1 MKVKELMTKK
11 VLVLKPNNTFEE
23 AAKLFIENGI
33 DGAPVVDKDGKLI
46 SIITKTDLMKAILN
60 KWEMN
65 ERIETLGPKKV
76 TTINGEMNL
85 EDVLKYKVSRLPI
98 IDKNDKIIGI
108 ITQTDLI
115 NNLVEKITKKYRDLK
130 NTKLS
135 LMELDSI
142 IECSYDG
149 IYITDG
155 EANTIKV
162 NNAYER
168 ITGLKKADVL
178 GKNMKD
184 LENEGFISQSATL
197 LVLKNRETTTIQQE
211 FNTGVKVL
219 VSSNPIFDKSG
230 KIIMVVTNV
239 RDVTQLYELKEQL
252 QRNKEITRKYVSEIE
267 EMRTQ
272 LLNTSEIVAEDHRT
286 IEIIQLANRIAK
298 VDTTILM
305 LGETGAGKD
314 QIAKHIH
321 KVSKRSKKQ
330 FIKVNCG
337 AIPTSLIESEFF
349 GYEKGA
355 FTGANKEGKIGLFEL
370 ASGGTIF
377 LDEVGELPM
386 DMQVKLL
393 RVLQEMEVVRIG
405 GTKPIKIDVRVL
417 AATNRDLEE
426 MIKKK
431 QFRED
436 LYYRLNVV
444 PLYIPPLRER
454 KQDIFPLINFFLTQL
469 NKKYNFNKVFASD
482 ALNCLYEYN
491 WPGNVRELK
500 NIVERVVIMSEDD
513 KIKRLDL
520 PKNIIGS
527 NGMVVTLNTFE
538 EGINLKETLDSIE
551 GKLIKKAY
559 DKYGNVRA
567 AAKSLGID
575 PSTFVRKR
583 QKYINNID
591 AQYKS

>member
-1 MKVKELMTKK
+1 MTKK
-11 VLVLKPNNTFEE
+11 VFVLKPWDTFEE
-23 AAKLFIENGI
+23 AAKLFIENKI
-33 DGAPVVDKDGKLI
+33 DGAPVIDKDGNLI
-46 SIITKTDLMKAILN
+46 NIITKTDLMKVIL
-60 KWEMN
+60 KKLEMN
-65 ERIETLGPKKV
+65 EKIETLGTKKV
-76 TTINGEMNL
+76 ITINKEMNL
-85 EDVLKYKVSRLPI
+85 EDVLKYKVGRLPI
-98 IDKNDKIIGI
+98 IDNNKIVGI

-115 NNLVEKITKKYRDLK
+115 NNSIEKISKKYRDLK
-130 NTKLS
+130 NEKLT
-135 LMELDSI
+135 LDELESI

-155 EANTIKV
+155 QANTIKV

-168 ITGLKKADVL
+168 ITGLKKTNVL

-184 LENEGFISQSATL
+184 LVKDGYISQSATL
-197 LVLKNRETTTIQQE
+197 LVLKNKKTNTIEQE
-211 FNTGVKVL
+211 FSTGVKVL
-219 VSSNPIFDKSG
+219 VTSNPIFDENEN
-230 KIIMVVTNV
+230 IIMVVTNV
-239 RDVTQLYELKEQL
+239 RDVTQLYKLKEQL
-252 QRNKEITRKYVSEIE
+252 QKTKEITRKYVSEIE
-267 EMRTQ
+267 EMRSQ
-272 LLNTSEIVAEDHRT
+272 LLNTSEIVAEDHKT

-321 KVSKRSKKQ
+321 KVSNRSKKQ

-337 AIPTSLIESEFF
+337 AVPSSLIESEFF

-355 FTGANKEGKIGLFEL
+355 FTGASKEGKIGLFEL

-426 MIKKK
+426 MIKEK

-454 KQDIFPLINFFLTQL
+454 KQDILPLINYFLSKL
-469 NKKYNFNKVFASD
+469 NEKYNFNRVFSSD
-482 ALNCLYEYN
+482 ALNSLYEYN

-513 KIKRLDL
+513 KIKVSDL
-520 PKNIIGS
+520 PKNISGT

-538 EGINLKETLDSIE
+538 EGINLKETLDAIE
-551 GKLIKKAY
+551 EKLIKKAY

-583 QKYINNID
+583 QKYL
-591 AQYKS
+591 KE

>member
-1 MKVKELMTKK
+1 MKVKDLMTKK
-11 VLVLKPNNTFEE
+11 VLVLKPYDTFED
-23 AAKLFIENGI
+23 AARLFVKNKI

-60 KWEMN
+60 KSKMN
-65 ERIETLGPKKV
+65 TKIEALQLKKV
-76 TTINGEMNL
+76 ITINSETDI
-85 EDVLKYKVSRLPI
+85 EDALKYKIGRLPI
-98 IDKNDKIIGI
+98 IDKNNKVVGI
-108 ITQTDLI
+108 ITHTDLI
-115 NNLVEKITKKYRDLK
+115 NNLVERISKKCRDIK
-130 NTKLS
+130 NVKLG
-135 LMELDSI
+135 LTELDSI

-155 EANTIKV
+155 EANTIKI

-168 ITGLKKADVL
+168 ITGLKKAEVM
-178 GKNMKD
+178 GRNMKD
-184 LENEGFISQSATL
+184 LEKEGVISQSATL

-211 FNTGVKVL
+211 FKTGVKVL

-252 QRNKEITRKYVSEIE
+252 QKNKEITRKYVSEIE

-272 LLNTSEIVAEDHRT
+272 LLNTSEIVAEDHKT
-286 IEIIQLANRIAK
+286 IEIIQLASRVAK

-337 AIPTSLIESEFF
+337 AVPASLIESEFF

-355 FTGANKEGKIGLFEL
+355 FTGANKEGKIGLFEM

-417 AATNRDLEE
+417 AATNRDLED

-454 KQDIFPLINFFLTQL
+454 KQDIMPLINFFLTQL
-469 NKKYNFNKVFASD
+469 NKKYAFNKIFAPD
-482 ALNCLYEYN
+482 ALNCMYEYN

-500 NIVERVVIMSEDD
+500 NIVERAVIMSEDD
-513 KIKRLDL
+513 KIKRSDL
-520 PKNIIGS
+520 PKNIISS

-551 GKLIKKAY
+551 EKLIKKAY

-575 PSTFVRKR
+575 ASTFVRKR
-583 QKYINNID
+583 QKYI
-591 AQYKS
+591 KE

>member
-1 MKVKELMTKK
+1 MKVKDLMTKK
-11 VLVLKPNNTFEE
+11 VLVLKPYDTFED
-23 AAKLFIENGI
+23 AARLFVENKI
-33 DGAPVVDKDGKLI
+33 DGAPVVDKDEKLI
-46 SIITKTDLMKAILN
+46 SIITKTDLMKAIIN
-60 KWEMN
+60 KSKMN
-65 ERIETLGPKKV
+65 TKIEALELKKV
-76 TTINGEMNL
+76 ITINSEMDI
-85 EDVLKYKVSRLPI
+85 EDALKYKIGRLLVA
-98 IDKNDKIIGI
+98 DKNNKVVGI
-108 ITQTDLI
+108 ITHTDLI
-115 NNLVEKITKKYRDLK
+115 NNLVKRISKKCRDMK
-130 NTKLS
+130 NVKLG

-155 EANTIKV
+155 EANTIKI

-168 ITGLKKADVL
+168 ITGLKKAEVM
-178 GKNMKD
+178 GRNMKD
-184 LENEGFISQSATL
+184 LEKEGVISQSATL

-211 FNTGVKVL
+211 FKTGVKVL

-252 QRNKEITRKYVSEIE
+252 QKNKEITRKYVSEIE

-272 LLNTSEIVAEDHRT
+272 LLNTSEIVAEDHKT
-286 IEIIQLANRIAK
+286 IEIIQLASRVAK

-337 AIPTSLIESEFF
+337 AVPASLIESEFF

-355 FTGANKEGKIGLFEL
+355 FTGANKEGKIGLFEM

-417 AATNRDLEE
+417 AATNRDLED

-454 KQDIFPLINFFLTQL
+454 KQDIMPLINFFLTQL
-469 NKKYNFNKVFASD
+469 NKKYNFNKIFAPD
-482 ALNCLYEYN
+482 ALNCMYEYN

-500 NIVERVVIMSEDD
+500 NIVERAVIMSEDD
-513 KIKRLDL
+513 KIKRSDL
-520 PKNIIGS
+520 PKNIIS
-527 NGMVVTLNTFE
+527 SHGMVVTLNTFE

-551 GKLIKKAY
+551 EKLIKKAY

-575 PSTFVRKR
+575 ASTFVRKR
-583 QKYINNID
+583 QKYI
-591 AQYKS
+591 KK

>member
-1 MKVKELMTKK
+1 MKAKDLMTKK
-11 VLVLKPNNTFEE
+11 VFVLNHNDTFED
-23 AAKLFIENGI
+23 AARLFVKNKI
-33 DGAPVVDKDGKLI
+33 DGAPVVDEDGKII

-65 ERIETLGPKKV
+65 TKVDNLGLKKV
-76 TTINGEMNL
+76 ITINSEMDL
-85 EDVLKYKVSRLPI
+85 EEVLKYKVGRLPI
-98 IDKNDKIIGI
+98 VDRNDKLIGI
-108 ITQTDLI
+108 ITHTDLI
-115 NNLVEKITKKYRDLK
+115 NNLIEKISKKYKDLK
-130 NTKLS
+130 SAKLS
-135 LMELDSI
+135 LMELDAI

-168 ITGLKKADVL
+168 ITGLKKEDVL
-178 GKNMKD
+178 GKNMKE
-184 LENEGFISQSATL
+184 LEKEGFISKSATL
-197 LVLKNRETTTIQQE
+197 MVLQNRQTTTIQQE

-219 VSSNPIFDKSG
+219 VSSNPIFGEDG
-230 KIIMVVTNV
+230 KVIMVVTNV

-252 QRNKEITRKYVSEIE
+252 QKNKEITRKYVSEIE

-272 LLNTSEIVAEDHRT
+272 LLNASEIVAEDHKT

-314 QIAKHIH
+314 QIAKYIH
-321 KVSKRSKKQ
+321 KASNRSKNQ

-337 AIPTSLIESEFF
+337 AVPASLIESEFF

-355 FTGANKEGKIGLFEL
+355 FTGANKEGKLGLFEL

-405 GTKPIKIDVRVL
+405 GTKSIKIDVRVL

-454 KQDIFPLINFFLTQL
+454 KQDILPLINFFLNQL
-469 NKKYNFNKVFASD
+469 NKKYNFNKVFAQD
-482 ALNCLYEYN
+482 ALKTLYEYN

-500 NIVERVVIMSEDD
+500 NIVERVVIMSEAD
-513 KIKRLDL
+513 KIERLDL

-551 GKLIKKAY
+551 EKLIKKAY
-559 DKYGNVRA
+559 DRYGNVRA

-575 PSTFVRKR
+575 ASTFVRKR
-583 QKYINNID
+583 QKYM
-591 AQYKS
+591 K

>member
-33 DGAPVVDKDGKLI
+33 DGAPVVDRDGKLI
-46 SIITKTDLMKAILN
+46 SIVTKTDLMKAILN
-60 KWEMN
+60 KLEMN
-65 ERIETLGPKKV
+65 TRLETLDLKKV
-76 TTINGEMNL
+76 ITINSEMNI
-85 EDVLKYKVSRLPI
+85 EDVLKYNVGRLPV
-98 IDKNDKIIGI
+98 IDKNNKIIGI
-108 ITQTDLI
+108 ITHTDFI
-115 NNLVEKITKKYRDLK
+115 NDLVEKISKKCRDIK
-130 NTKLS
+130 NTKLG
-135 LMELDSI
+135 LTELDSI

-155 EANTIKV
+155 EANTIKI
-162 NNAYER
+162 NNAYES
-168 ITGLKKADVL
+168 ITGLKRAEVL
-178 GKNMKD
+178 GRNMKD
-184 LENEGFISQSATL
+184 LEKEGVISQSATL
-197 LVLKNRETTTIQQE
+197 LVLKNRKTTTIQQE
-211 FNTGVKVL
+211 FKTGVKVL
-219 VSSNPIFDKSG
+219 VSSNPIFDKNG

-252 QRNKEITRKYVSEIE
+252 QKNKEITLKYVSEIE

-272 LLNTSEIVAEDHRT
+272 LLNTSEIVAEDHKT

-337 AIPTSLIESEFF
+337 AVPASLIESEFF

-355 FTGANKEGKIGLFEL
+355 FTGANKEGKIGLFEM

-417 AATNRDLEE
+417 AATNRDLED

-436 LYYRLNVV
+436 LYYRLNVI

-454 KQDIFPLINFFLTQL
+454 KHDILPLIKFFLTQL

-482 ALNCLYEYN
+482 ALNCMYEYN

-500 NIVERVVIMSEDD
+500 NIVERAVIMSEDD
-513 KIKRLDL
+513 KIKKSDL

-527 NGMVVTLNTFE
+527 NGMIVTLNTFE
-538 EGINLKETLDSIE
+538 EGINLKETLDAIE
-551 GKLIKKAY
+551 KKLIKKAY

-575 PSTFVRKR
+575 ASTFVRKR
-583 QKYINNID
+583 QKYI
-591 AQYKS
+591 KEET

>member
-1 MKVKELMTKK
+1 MKVKDLMTKK
-11 VLVLKPNNTFEE
+11 VFVLNPDDTFED
-23 AAKLFIENGI
+23 AAKLFVKNKI
-33 DGAPVVDKDGKLI
+33 DGAPVVDKDGKI
-46 SIITKTDLMKAILN
+46 TNIITKTDLMKAILN
-60 KWEMN
+60 KCGMN
-65 ERIETLGPKKV
+65 TKIEILGPKKV
-76 TTINGEMNL
+76 ITINSELKL
-85 EDVLKYKVSRLPI
+85 EDVLKYKVGRIPI
-98 IDKNDKIIGI
+98 VDDNDKLIGI
-108 ITQTDLI
+108 ITHTDLI
-115 NNLVEKITKKYRDLK
+115 NNLIEKVSKKYKDLK

-135 LMELDSI
+135 LSELDSI

-178 GKNMKD
+178 GKNMKE
-184 LENEGFISQSATL
+184 LEKEGFISQSATL
-197 LVLKNRETTTIQQE
+197 MVLKNGQTTTIQQE

-219 VSSNPIFDKSG
+219 VSSNPIFDKNG

-252 QRNKEITRKYVSEIE
+252 QKNKEITRKYVSEIE

-272 LLNTSEIVAEDHRT
+272 LLNTSEIVAEDHKT
-286 IEIIQLANRIAK
+286 IEIIQIANRIAK

-314 QIAKHIH
+314 QIAKYIH
-321 KVSKRSKKQ
+321 KVSNRNKKQ

-337 AIPTSLIESEFF
+337 AVPASLIESEFF

-355 FTGANKEGKIGLFEL
+355 FTGANKEGKLGLFEL

-386 DMQVKLL
+386 EMQVKLL

-405 GTKPIKIDVRVL
+405 GTKSIKIDVRVL

-454 KQDIFPLINFFLTQL
+454 KEDILPLINFFLNQL

-482 ALNCLYEYN
+482 ALKTLYEYN

-500 NIVERVVIMSEDD
+500 NIVERVVIMSESD
-513 KIKRLDL
+513 KIERLDL

-551 GKLIKKAY
+551 EKLIKKAY

-567 AAKSLGID
+567 AAKSLGINA
-575 PSTFVRKR
+575 STFVRKR
-583 QKYINNID
+583 QKYIKCGN
-591 AQYKS
+591 

>member
-33 DGAPVVDKDGKLI
+33 DGAPVVDRDGKLI
-46 SIITKTDLMKAILN
+46 SIVTKTDLMKAILN
-60 KWEMN
+60 KLEMN
-65 ERIETLGPKKV
+65 TRLETLDLKKV
-76 TTINGEMNL
+76 ITINSEMNI
-85 EDVLKYKVSRLPI
+85 EDVLKYNVGRLPV
-98 IDKNDKIIGI
+98 IDKNNKIIGI
-108 ITQTDLI
+108 ITHTDFI
-115 NNLVEKITKKYRDLK
+115 NDLVEKISKKCRDIK
-130 NTKLS
+130 NTKLG
-135 LMELDSI
+135 LTELDSI

-155 EANTIKV
+155 EANTIKI
-162 NNAYER
+162 NNAYES
-168 ITGLKKADVL
+168 ITGLKRAEVL
-178 GKNMKD
+178 GRNMKD
-184 LENEGFISQSATL
+184 LEKEGVISQSATL
-197 LVLKNRETTTIQQE
+197 LVLKNRKTTTIQQE
-211 FNTGVKVL
+211 FKTGVKVL
-219 VSSNPIFDKSG
+219 VSSNPIFDKNG

-252 QRNKEITRKYVSEIE
+252 QKNKEITLKYVSEIE

-272 LLNTSEIVAEDHRT
+272 LLNTSEIVAEDHKT

-337 AIPTSLIESEFF
+337 AVPASLIESEFF

-355 FTGANKEGKIGLFEL
+355 FTGANKEGKIGLFEM

-417 AATNRDLEE
+417 AATNRDLED

-436 LYYRLNVV
+436 LYYRLNVI

-454 KQDIFPLINFFLTQL
+454 KHDILPLIKFFLTQL

-482 ALNCLYEYN
+482 ALNCMYEYN

-500 NIVERVVIMSEDD
+500 NIVERAVIMSEDD
-513 KIKRLDL
+513 KIKKSDL

-527 NGMVVTLNTFE
+527 NGMIVTLNTFE
-538 EGINLKETLDSIE
+538 EGINLKETLDAIE
-551 GKLIKKAY
+551 KKLIKKAY

-575 PSTFVRKR
+575 ASTFVRKR
-583 QKYINNID
+583 QKYIKEEI
-591 AQYKS
+591 

>member
-11 VLVLKPNNTFEE
+11 VFVLKPNNTFEE
-23 AAKLFIENGI
+23 AAKLFIENSI
-33 DGAPVVDKDGKLI
+33 DGAPVVDRDGKLI
-46 SIITKTDLMKAILN
+46 SIVTKTDLMKAILN
-60 KWEMN
+60 KLEMN
-65 ERIETLGPKKV
+65 TKLETLNLKKV
-76 TTINGEMNL
+76 ITINGEMNI
-85 EDVLKYKVSRLPI
+85 EDVLKYNVGRLPV
-98 IDKNDKIIGI
+98 IDKNNKIIGI
-108 ITQTDLI
+108 ITHTDFI
-115 NNLVEKITKKYRDLK
+115 NDLVEKISKKCRDMK
-130 NTKLS
+130 NTKLG
-135 LMELDSI
+135 LTELDSI

-155 EANTIKV
+155 EANTIKI
-162 NNAYER
+162 NNAYES
-168 ITGLKKADVL
+168 ITGLKRAEVL
-178 GKNMKD
+178 GRNMKD
-184 LENEGFISQSATL
+184 LEKEGVISQSATL
-197 LVLKNRETTTIQQE
+197 LVLKNRKTTTIQQE
-211 FNTGVKVL
+211 FKTGVKVL
-219 VSSNPIFDKSG
+219 VSSNPIFDKNG

-252 QRNKEITRKYVSEIE
+252 QKNKEITLKYVSEIE

-272 LLNTSEIVAEDHRT
+272 LLNTSEIVAEDHKT

-337 AIPTSLIESEFF
+337 AVPASLIESEFF

-355 FTGANKEGKIGLFEL
+355 FTGANKEGKIGLFEM

-417 AATNRDLEE
+417 AATNRDLED

-436 LYYRLNVV
+436 LYYRLNVI

-454 KQDIFPLINFFLTQL
+454 KHDILPLINFFLTQL

-482 ALNCLYEYN
+482 ALNCMYEYN

-500 NIVERVVIMSEDD
+500 NIVERAVIMSEDD
-513 KIKRLDL
+513 KIKRSDL

-527 NGMVVTLNTFE
+527 NGMIVTLNTFE
-538 EGINLKETLDSIE
+538 EGINLKETLDAIE
-551 GKLIKKAY
+551 KKLIKKAY

-575 PSTFVRKR
+575 ASTFVRKR
-583 QKYINNID
+583 QKYIKEEI
-591 AQYKS
+591 

>member
-1 MKVKELMTKK
+1 MKVKDLMTKK
-11 VLVLKPNNTFEE
+11 VLVLKPYDTFED
-23 AAKLFIENGI
+23 AARLFVKNKI

-60 KWEMN
+60 KSKMN
-65 ERIETLGPKKV
+65 TKIEALELKKV
-76 TTINGEMNL
+76 ITINSETDI
-85 EDVLKYKVSRLPI
+85 EDALKYKIGRLLVA
-98 IDKNDKIIGI
+98 DKNNKVVGI
-108 ITQTDLI
+108 ITHTDLI
-115 NNLVEKITKKYRDLK
+115 NNLVERISKKCRDMK
-130 NTKLS
+130 NVKLG

-155 EANTIKV
+155 EANTIKI

-168 ITGLKKADVL
+168 ISGLKRAEVM
-178 GKNMKD
+178 GRNMKD
-184 LENEGFISQSATL
+184 LEKDGVISQSATL

-211 FNTGVKVL
+211 FKTGVKVL

-230 KIIMVVTNV
+230 KVIMVVTNV

-252 QRNKEITRKYVSEIE
+252 QKNKEITRKYVSEIE

-272 LLNTSEIVAEDHRT
+272 LLNTSEIVAEDHKT
-286 IEIIQLANRIAK
+286 IEIIQLASRVAK

-337 AIPTSLIESEFF
+337 AVPASLIESEFF

-355 FTGANKEGKIGLFEL
+355 FTGANKEGKIGLFEM

-417 AATNRDLEE
+417 AATNRDLED

-454 KQDIFPLINFFLTQL
+454 KQDIMPLINFFLTQL
-469 NKKYNFNKVFASD
+469 NKKYGFNKIFAPD
-482 ALNCLYEYN
+482 ALNCMYEYN

-500 NIVERVVIMSEDD
+500 NIVERAVIMSEDD
-513 KIKRLDL
+513 KIKRSDL
-520 PKNIIGS
+520 PKNIISS

-551 GKLIKKAY
+551 EKLIKKAY

-575 PSTFVRKR
+575 ASTFVRKR
-583 QKYINNID
+583 QKYI
-591 AQYKS
+591 KE

>member
-33 DGAPVVDKDGKLI
+33 DGAPVVDRDGKLI
-46 SIITKTDLMKAILN
+46 SIVTKTDLMKAILN
-60 KWEMN
+60 KLEMN
-65 ERIETLGPKKV
+65 TKLETLNLKKV
-76 TTINGEMNL
+76 ITINSEMNI
-85 EDVLKYKVSRLPI
+85 EDVLKYNVGRLPV
-98 IDKNDKIIGI
+98 IDKNNKIIGI
-108 ITQTDLI
+108 ITHTDFI
-115 NNLVEKITKKYRDLK
+115 NDLVEKISKKCRDMK
-130 NTKLS
+130 NTKLG
-135 LMELDSI
+135 LTELDSI

-155 EANTIKV
+155 EANTIKI
-162 NNAYER
+162 NNAYES
-168 ITGLKKADVL
+168 ITGLKRAEVL
-178 GKNMKD
+178 GRNMKD
-184 LENEGFISQSATL
+184 LEKEGVISQSATL
-197 LVLKNRETTTIQQE
+197 LVLKNRKTTTIQQE
-211 FNTGVKVL
+211 FKTGVKVL
-219 VSSNPIFDKSG
+219 VSSNPIFDKNG

-252 QRNKEITRKYVSEIE
+252 QKNKEITLKYVSEIE

-272 LLNTSEIVAEDHRT
+272 LLNTSEIVAEDHKT

-337 AIPTSLIESEFF
+337 AVPASLIESEFF

-355 FTGANKEGKIGLFEL
+355 FTGANKEGKIGLFEM

-417 AATNRDLEE
+417 AATNRDLED

-436 LYYRLNVV
+436 LYYRLNVI

-454 KQDIFPLINFFLTQL
+454 KHDILPLINFFLTQL
-469 NKKYNFNKVFASD
+469 NKKYNFNKIFASD
-482 ALNCLYEYN
+482 ALNCMYEYN

-500 NIVERVVIMSEDD
+500 NIVERAVIMSEDD
-513 KIKRLDL
+513 KIKRSDL

-527 NGMVVTLNTFE
+527 NGMIVTLNTFE
-538 EGINLKETLDSIE
+538 EGINLKETLDAIE
-551 GKLIKKAY
+551 KKLIKKAY

-575 PSTFVRKR
+575 ASTFVRKR
-583 QKYINNID
+583 QKYIKEEI
-591 AQYKS
+591 

>member
-1 MKVKELMTKK
+1 MTKK
-11 VLVLKPNNTFEE
+11 VLVLKQYYTIEDT
-23 AAKLFIENGI
+23 AKLFFENKI
-33 DGAPVVDKDGKLI
+33 NGAPVVDEDGKLI

-65 ERIETLGPKKV
+65 TKIGELEPKKV
-76 TTINGEMNL
+76 ITASCEMNL
-85 EDVLKYKVSRLPI
+85 EDVLKYKVGRLPI
-98 IDKNDKIIGI
+98 VDKNNKLIGI
-108 ITQTDLI
+108 ITHTDLI
-115 NNLVEKITKKYRDLK
+115 NNLVEKISKKYRELK
-130 NTKLS
+130 NANLS

-142 IECSYDG
+142 IEFSYDG

-184 LENEGFISQSATL
+184 LVKEGFISQSATL
-197 LVLKNRETTTIQQE
+197 LVLKNKETTTIQQE

-219 VSSNPIFDKSG
+219 VSSNPIFDKNG
-230 KIIMVVTNV
+230 EIIMVVTNV

-272 LLNTSEIVAEDHRT
+272 LLNTSEIVAEDHKT

-337 AIPTSLIESEFF
+337 AVPASLIESEFF

-355 FTGANKEGKIGLFEL
+355 FTGANKEGKIGLFEM

-386 DMQVKLL
+386 EMQVKLL

-417 AATNRDLEE
+417 AATNRDLED

-454 KQDIFPLINFFLTQL
+454 KQDILPLINFFLSQL
-469 NKKYNFNKVFASD
+469 NKKYNFNKVFSAE
-482 ALNCLYEYN
+482 ALNCMYEYN

-500 NIVERVVIMSEDD
+500 NIIERAVIMSEAD
-513 KIKRLDL
+513 KIKRSDL
-520 PKNIIGS
+520 PKNISGS

-551 GKLIKKAY
+551 EKLIKKAY

-575 PSTFVRKR
+575 ASTFVRKR
-583 QKYINNID
+583 QKYV
-591 AQYKS
+591 K

>member
-1 MKVKELMTKK
+1 MKVKDLMTKK
-11 VLVLKPNNTFEE
+11 VLVLKPYDTFED
-23 AAKLFIENGI
+23 AARLFVENKI
-33 DGAPVVDKDGKLI
+33 DGAPVVDKDEKLI

-60 KWEMN
+60 KSKMN
-65 ERIETLGPKKV
+65 TKIEALELKKV
-76 TTINGEMNL
+76 ITINSEMDI
-85 EDVLKYKVSRLPI
+85 EDALKYKIGRLLVA
-98 IDKNDKIIGI
+98 DKNNKVVGI
-108 ITQTDLI
+108 ITHTDLI
-115 NNLVEKITKKYRDLK
+115 NNLVKRISKKCRDMK
-130 NTKLS
+130 NVKLG

-155 EANTIKV
+155 EANTIKI

-168 ITGLKKADVL
+168 ITGLKKAEVM
-178 GKNMKD
+178 GRNMKD
-184 LENEGFISQSATL
+184 LEKEGVISQSATL

-211 FNTGVKVL
+211 FKTGVKVL

-252 QRNKEITRKYVSEIE
+252 QKSKEITRKYVSEIE

-272 LLNTSEIVAEDHRT
+272 LLNTSEIVAEDHKT
-286 IEIIQLANRIAK
+286 IEIIQLASRVAK

-337 AIPTSLIESEFF
+337 AVPASLIESEFF

-355 FTGANKEGKIGLFEL
+355 FTGANKEGKIGLFEM

-417 AATNRDLEE
+417 AATNRDLED

-454 KQDIFPLINFFLTQL
+454 KQDIMPLINFFLTQL
-469 NKKYNFNKVFASD
+469 NKKYSFNKIFAPD
-482 ALNCLYEYN
+482 ALNCMYEYN

-513 KIKRLDL
+513 KIKRSDL
-520 PKNIIGS
+520 PKNIIS
-527 NGMVVTLNTFE
+527 SHGMVVTLNTFE

-551 GKLIKKAY
+551 EKLIKKAY

-575 PSTFVRKR
+575 ASTFVRKR
-583 QKYINNID
+583 QKYI
-591 AQYKS
+591 KE

>member
-11 VLVLKPNNTFEE
+11 VLVLKPNNTVEE

-33 DGAPVVDKDGKLI
+33 DGAPVVDRDGKLI
-46 SIITKTDLMKAILN
+46 SIVTKTDLMKAIFN
-60 KWEMN
+60 KLEMN
-65 ERIETLGPKKV
+65 TKLETLDLKKV
-76 TTINGEMNL
+76 ITINSEMNI
-85 EDVLKYKVSRLPI
+85 EDVLKYNVGRLPV
-98 IDKNDKIIGI
+98 IDKNNKIIGI
-108 ITQTDLI
+108 ITHTDFI
-115 NNLVEKITKKYRDLK
+115 NDLVEKISKKCRDMK
-130 NTKLS
+130 NTKLG
-135 LMELDSI
+135 LTELDSI

-155 EANTIKV
+155 EANTIKI
-162 NNAYER
+162 NNAYES
-168 ITGLKKADVL
+168 ITGLKRSEVL
-178 GKNMKD
+178 GRNMKD
-184 LENEGFISQSATL
+184 LEKEGVISQSATL
-197 LVLKNRETTTIQQE
+197 LVLKNRKTTTIQQE
-211 FNTGVKVL
+211 FKTGVKVL
-219 VSSNPIFDKSG
+219 VSSNPIFDKNG

-252 QRNKEITRKYVSEIE
+252 QKNKEITLKYVSEIE

-272 LLNTSEIVAEDHRT
+272 LLNTSEIVAEDHKT

-337 AIPTSLIESEFF
+337 AVPASLIESEFF

-355 FTGANKEGKIGLFEL
+355 FTGANKEGKIGLFEM

-417 AATNRDLEE
+417 AATNRDLED

-436 LYYRLNVV
+436 LYYRLNVI

-454 KQDIFPLINFFLTQL
+454 KHDILPLINFFLTQL

-482 ALNCLYEYN
+482 ALNCMYEYN

-500 NIVERVVIMSEDD
+500 NIVERAVIMSEDD
-513 KIKRLDL
+513 KIKKSDL

-527 NGMVVTLNTFE
+527 NGMIVTLNTFE
-538 EGINLKETLDSIE
+538 EGINLKETLDAIE
-551 GKLIKKAY
+551 KKLIKKAY

-575 PSTFVRKR
+575 ASTFVRKR
-583 QKYINNID
+583 QKYIKEEI
-591 AQYKS
+591 

>member
-46 SIITKTDLMKAILN
+46 SIVTKTDLMKAIFN
-60 KWEMN
+60 KLEMN
-65 ERIETLGPKKV
+65 TKLETLDLKKV
-76 TTINGEMNL
+76 ITINSEMNI
-85 EDVLKYKVSRLPI
+85 EDVLKYNVGRLPV
-98 IDKNDKIIGI
+98 IDKNNKIIGI
-108 ITQTDLI
+108 ITHTDFI
-115 NNLVEKITKKYRDLK
+115 NDLVEKISKKCRDMK
-130 NTKLS
+130 NTKLG
-135 LMELDSI
+135 LTELDSI

-155 EANTIKV
+155 EANTIKI
-162 NNAYER
+162 NNAYES
-168 ITGLKKADVL
+168 ITGLKRSEVL
-178 GKNMKD
+178 GRNMKD
-184 LENEGFISQSATL
+184 LEKEGVISQSATL
-197 LVLKNRETTTIQQE
+197 LVLKNRKTTTIQQE
-211 FNTGVKVL
+211 FKTGVKVL
-219 VSSNPIFDKSG
+219 VSSNPIFDKNG

-252 QRNKEITRKYVSEIE
+252 QKNKEITLKYVSEIE

-272 LLNTSEIVAEDHRT
+272 LLNTSEIVAEDHKT

-337 AIPTSLIESEFF
+337 AVPASLIESEFF

-355 FTGANKEGKIGLFEL
+355 FTGANKEGKIGLFEM

-417 AATNRDLEE
+417 AATNRDLED

-436 LYYRLNVV
+436 LYYRLNVI

-454 KQDIFPLINFFLTQL
+454 KHDILPLINFFLTQL

-482 ALNCLYEYN
+482 ALNCMYEYN

-500 NIVERVVIMSEDD
+500 NIVERAVIMSEDD
-513 KIKRLDL
+513 KVKRSDL

-527 NGMVVTLNTFE
+527 NGMIVTLNTFE
-538 EGINLKETLDSIE
+538 EGINLKETLDAIE
-551 GKLIKKAY
+551 KKLIKKAY

-575 PSTFVRKR
+575 ASTFVRKR
-583 QKYINNID
+583 QKYIKEEI
-591 AQYKS
+591 

>member
-33 DGAPVVDKDGKLI
+33 DGAPVVDRDGKLI
-46 SIITKTDLMKAILN
+46 SIVTKTDLMKAILN
-60 KWEMN
+60 KLEMN
-65 ERIETLGPKKV
+65 TKLETLNLKKV
-76 TTINGEMNL
+76 ITINSEMNI
-85 EDVLKYKVSRLPI
+85 EDVLKYNVGRLPV
-98 IDKNDKIIGI
+98 IDKNNKIIGI
-108 ITQTDLI
+108 ITHTDFI
-115 NNLVEKITKKYRDLK
+115 NDLVEKISKKCRDMK
-130 NTKLS
+130 NTKLG
-135 LMELDSI
+135 LTELDSI

-155 EANTIKV
+155 EANTIKI
-162 NNAYER
+162 NNAYES
-168 ITGLKKADVL
+168 ITGLKRSEVL
-178 GKNMKD
+178 GRNMKD
-184 LENEGFISQSATL
+184 LEKEGVISQSATL
-197 LVLKNRETTTIQQE
+197 LVLKNRKTTTIQQE
-211 FNTGVKVL
+211 FKTGVKVL
-219 VSSNPIFDKSG
+219 VSSNPIFDKNG

-252 QRNKEITRKYVSEIE
+252 QKNKEITLKYVSEIE

-272 LLNTSEIVAEDHRT
+272 LLNTSEIVAEDHKT

-337 AIPTSLIESEFF
+337 AVPASLIESEFF

-355 FTGANKEGKIGLFEL
+355 FTGANKEGKIGLFEM

-417 AATNRDLEE
+417 AATNRDLED

-436 LYYRLNVV
+436 LYYRLNVI

-454 KQDIFPLINFFLTQL
+454 KHDILPLINFFLTQL
-469 NKKYNFNKVFASD
+469 NKKYNFNKIFASD
-482 ALNCLYEYN
+482 ALNCMYEYN

-500 NIVERVVIMSEDD
+500 NIVERAVIMSEDD
-513 KIKRLDL
+513 KIKRSDL

-527 NGMVVTLNTFE
+527 NGMIVTLNTFE
-538 EGINLKETLDSIE
+538 EGINLKETLDAIE
-551 GKLIKKAY
+551 KKLIKKAY

-575 PSTFVRKR
+575 ASTFVRKR
-583 QKYINNID
+583 QKYIKEEI
-591 AQYKS
+591 

>member
-11 VLVLKPNNTFEE
+11 VFVLKPNNTFEE
-23 AAKLFIENGI
+23 AAKLFIENSI
-33 DGAPVVDKDGKLI
+33 DGAPVVDRDGKLI
-46 SIITKTDLMKAILN
+46 SIVTKTDLMKAILN
-60 KWEMN
+60 KLEMN
-65 ERIETLGPKKV
+65 TKLETLNLKKV
-76 TTINGEMNL
+76 ITINGEMNI
-85 EDVLKYKVSRLPI
+85 EDVLKYNVGRLPV
-98 IDKNDKIIGI
+98 IDKNNKIIGI
-108 ITQTDLI
+108 ITHTDFI
-115 NNLVEKITKKYRDLK
+115 NDLVEKISKKCRDIK
-130 NTKLS
+130 NTKLG
-135 LMELDSI
+135 LTELDSI

-155 EANTIKV
+155 EANTIKI
-162 NNAYER
+162 NNAYES
-168 ITGLKKADVL
+168 ITGLKRAEVL
-178 GKNMKD
+178 GRNMKD
-184 LENEGFISQSATL
+184 LEKEGVISQSATL
-197 LVLKNRETTTIQQE
+197 LVLKNRKTTTIQQE
-211 FNTGVKVL
+211 FKTGVKVL
-219 VSSNPIFDKSG
+219 VSSNPIFDKNG

-252 QRNKEITRKYVSEIE
+252 QKNKEITLKYVSEIE

-272 LLNTSEIVAEDHRT
+272 LLNTSEIVAEDHKT

-337 AIPTSLIESEFF
+337 AVPASLIESEFF

-355 FTGANKEGKIGLFEL
+355 FTGANKEGKIGLFEM

-417 AATNRDLEE
+417 AATNRDLED

-436 LYYRLNVV
+436 LYYRLNVI

-454 KQDIFPLINFFLTQL
+454 KHDILPLINFFLTQL
-469 NKKYNFNKVFASD
+469 NKKYNFNKIFASD
-482 ALNCLYEYN
+482 ALNCMYEYN

-500 NIVERVVIMSEDD
+500 NIVERAVIMSEDD
-513 KIKRLDL
+513 KIKRSDL

-527 NGMVVTLNTFE
+527 NGMIVTLNTFE
-538 EGINLKETLDSIE
+538 EGINLKETLDAIE
-551 GKLIKKAY
+551 KKLIKKAY

-575 PSTFVRKR
+575 ASTFVRKR
-583 QKYINNID
+583 QKYIKEEI
-591 AQYKS
+591 

>member
-11 VLVLKPNNTFEE
+11 VLVLKPNNIFEE

-33 DGAPVVDKDGKLI
+33 DGAPVVDRDGKLI
-46 SIITKTDLMKAILN
+46 SIVTKTDLMKAIFN
-60 KWEMN
+60 KLEMN
-65 ERIETLGPKKV
+65 TKLETLDLKKV
-76 TTINGEMNL
+76 ITINSEMNI
-85 EDVLKYKVSRLPI
+85 EDVLKYNVGRLPV
-98 IDKNDKIIGI
+98 IDKNNKIIGI
-108 ITQTDLI
+108 ITHTDFI
-115 NNLVEKITKKYRDLK
+115 NDLVEKISKKCRDMK
-130 NTKLS
+130 NTKLG
-135 LMELDSI
+135 LTELDSI

-155 EANTIKV
+155 EANTIKI
-162 NNAYER
+162 NNAYES
-168 ITGLKKADVL
+168 ITGLKRSEVL
-178 GKNMKD
+178 GRNMKD
-184 LENEGFISQSATL
+184 LEKEGVISQSATL
-197 LVLKNRETTTIQQE
+197 LVLKNRKTTTIQQE
-211 FNTGVKVL
+211 FKTGVKVL
-219 VSSNPIFDKSG
+219 VSSNPIFDKNG

-252 QRNKEITRKYVSEIE
+252 QKNKEITLKYVSEIE

-272 LLNTSEIVAEDHRT
+272 LLNTSEIVAEDHKT

-337 AIPTSLIESEFF
+337 AVPASLIESEFF

-355 FTGANKEGKIGLFEL
+355 FTGANKEGKIGLFEM

-417 AATNRDLEE
+417 AATNRDLED

-436 LYYRLNVV
+436 LYYRLNVI

-454 KQDIFPLINFFLTQL
+454 KHDILPLINFFLTQL
-469 NKKYNFNKVFASD
+469 NKKYNFNKIFASD
-482 ALNCLYEYN
+482 ALNCMYEYN

-500 NIVERVVIMSEDD
+500 NIVERAVIMSEDD
-513 KIKRLDL
+513 KIKRSDL

-527 NGMVVTLNTFE
+527 NGMIVTLNTFE
-538 EGINLKETLDSIE
+538 EGINLKETLDAIE
-551 GKLIKKAY
+551 KKLIKKAY

-575 PSTFVRKR
+575 ASTFVRKR
-583 QKYINNID
+583 QKYIKEEI
-591 AQYKS
+591 

>member
-33 DGAPVVDKDGKLI
+33 DGAPVVDRDGKLI
-46 SIITKTDLMKAILN
+46 SIVTKTDLMKAIFN
-60 KWEMN
+60 KLEMN
-65 ERIETLGPKKV
+65 TKLETLDLKKV
-76 TTINGEMNL
+76 ITINSEMNI
-85 EDVLKYKVSRLPI
+85 EDVLKYNVGRLPV
-98 IDKNDKIIGI
+98 IDKNNKIIGM
-108 ITQTDLI
+108 ITHTDFI
-115 NNLVEKITKKYRDLK
+115 NDLVEKISKKCRDMK
-130 NTKLS
+130 NTKLG
-135 LMELDSI
+135 LTELDSI

-155 EANTIKV
+155 EANTIKI
-162 NNAYER
+162 NNAYES
-168 ITGLKKADVL
+168 ITGLKRSEVL
-178 GKNMKD
+178 GRNMKD
-184 LENEGFISQSATL
+184 LEKEGVISQSATL
-197 LVLKNRETTTIQQE
+197 LVLKNRKTTTIQQE
-211 FNTGVKVL
+211 FKTGVKVL
-219 VSSNPIFDKSG
+219 VSSNPIFDKNG

-252 QRNKEITRKYVSEIE
+252 QKNKEITLKYVSEIE

-272 LLNTSEIVAEDHRT
+272 LLNTSEIVAEDHKT

-337 AIPTSLIESEFF
+337 AVPASLIESEFF

-355 FTGANKEGKIGLFEL
+355 FTGANKEGKIGLFEM

-417 AATNRDLEE
+417 AATNRDLED

-436 LYYRLNVV
+436 LYYRLNVI

-454 KQDIFPLINFFLTQL
+454 KHDILPLINFFLTQL
-469 NKKYNFNKVFASD
+469 NKKYNFNKIFASD
-482 ALNCLYEYN
+482 ALNCMYEYN

-500 NIVERVVIMSEDD
+500 NIVERAVIMSEDD
-513 KIKRLDL
+513 KIKRSDL

-527 NGMVVTLNTFE
+527 NGMIVTLNTFE
-538 EGINLKETLDSIE
+538 EGINLKETLDAIE
-551 GKLIKKAY
+551 KKLIKKAY

-575 PSTFVRKR
+575 ASTFVRKR
-583 QKYINNID
+583 QKYIKEEI
-591 AQYKS
+591 

>member
-1 MKVKELMTKK
+1 MKAKDLMTKK
-11 VLVLKPNNTFEE
+11 VFVLNHDDTFED
-23 AAKLFIENGI
+23 AARLFVKNKI
-33 DGAPVVDKDGKLI
+33 DGAPVVDEEGKII

-65 ERIETLGPKKV
+65 TKVENLGIKKV
-76 TTINGEMNL
+76 ITINSEMDL
-85 EDVLKYKVSRLPI
+85 EEVLKYKVGRLPI
-98 IDKNDKIIGI
+98 VDKNHKLIGI
-108 ITQTDLI
+108 ITHTDLI
-115 NNLVEKITKKYRDLK
+115 NNLIEKISKKYKDLK
-130 NTKLS
+130 SAKLS
-135 LMELDSI
+135 LMELDAI

-168 ITGLKKADVL
+168 ITGLKKEDVL
-178 GKNMKD
+178 GKNMKE
-184 LENEGFISQSATL
+184 LEKEGFISKSATL
-197 LVLKNRETTTIQQE
+197 MVLENRQTTTIQQE

-219 VSSNPIFDKSG
+219 VSSNPIFGEDG
-230 KIIMVVTNV
+230 KVIMVVTNV

-252 QRNKEITRKYVSEIE
+252 QKNKEITRKYVSEIE

-272 LLNTSEIVAEDHRT
+272 LLNASEIVAEDHKT

-314 QIAKHIH
+314 QIAKYIH
-321 KVSKRSKKQ
+321 KASNRSKNQ

-337 AIPTSLIESEFF
+337 AVPASLIESEFF

-355 FTGANKEGKIGLFEL
+355 FTGANKEGKLGLFEL

-405 GTKPIKIDVRVL
+405 GTKSIKIDVRVL

-454 KQDIFPLINFFLTQL
+454 KQDILPLINFFLNQL
-469 NKKYNFNKVFASD
+469 NKKYNFNKVFAPD
-482 ALNCLYEYN
+482 ALKTLYEYN

-500 NIVERVVIMSEDD
+500 NIVERVVIMSEAD
-513 KIKRLDL
+513 KIERLDL

-551 GKLIKKAY
+551 EKLIKKAY

-575 PSTFVRKR
+575 ASTFVRKR
-583 QKYINNID
+583 QKYM
-591 AQYKS
+591 K

>member
-11 VLVLKPNNTFEE
+11 VLVLKPNNTFED

-33 DGAPVVDKDGKLI
+33 DGAPVVDRDGKLI
-46 SIITKTDLMKAILN
+46 SIVTKTDLMKAILN
-60 KWEMN
+60 KLEMN
-65 ERIETLGPKKV
+65 TKLETLDLKKV
-76 TTINGEMNL
+76 ITINSEMNI
-85 EDVLKYKVSRLPI
+85 EDVLKYNVGRLPV
-98 IDKNDKIIGI
+98 IDKNNKIIGI
-108 ITQTDLI
+108 ITHTDFI
-115 NNLVEKITKKYRDLK
+115 NDLVEKISKKCRDIK
-130 NTKLS
+130 NTKLG
-135 LMELDSI
+135 LTELDSI

-155 EANTIKV
+155 EANTIKI
-162 NNAYER
+162 NNAYES
-168 ITGLKKADVL
+168 ITGLKRSEVL
-178 GKNMKD
+178 GRNMKD
-184 LENEGFISQSATL
+184 LEKEGVISQSATL
-197 LVLKNRETTTIQQE
+197 LVLKNRKTTTIQQE
-211 FNTGVKVL
+211 FKTGVKVL
-219 VSSNPIFDKSG
+219 VSSNPIFDKNG

-252 QRNKEITRKYVSEIE
+252 QKNKEITLKYVSEIE

-272 LLNTSEIVAEDHRT
+272 LLNTSEIVAEDHKT

-337 AIPTSLIESEFF
+337 AVPASLIESEFF

-355 FTGANKEGKIGLFEL
+355 FTGANKEGKIGLFEM

-417 AATNRDLEE
+417 AATNRDLED

-436 LYYRLNVV
+436 LYYRLNVI

-454 KQDIFPLINFFLTQL
+454 KHDILPLINFFLTQL
-469 NKKYNFNKVFASD
+469 NKKYNFNKIFASD
-482 ALNCLYEYN
+482 ALNCMYEYN

-500 NIVERVVIMSEDD
+500 NIVERAVIMSEDD
-513 KIKRLDL
+513 KIKRSDL

-527 NGMVVTLNTFE
+527 NGMIVTLNTFE
-538 EGINLKETLDSIE
+538 EGINLKETLDAIE
-551 GKLIKKAY
+551 KKLIKKAY

-575 PSTFVRKR
+575 ASTFVRKR
-583 QKYINNID
+583 QKYIKEEI
-591 AQYKS
+591 

>member
-33 DGAPVVDKDGKLI
+33 DGAPVVDRDGKLI
-46 SIITKTDLMKAILN
+46 SIVTKTDLMKAIFN
-60 KWEMN
+60 KLEMN
-65 ERIETLGPKKV
+65 TKLETLDLKKV
-76 TTINGEMNL
+76 ITINSEMNI
-85 EDVLKYKVSRLPI
+85 EDVLKYNVGRLPVM
-98 IDKNDKIIGI
+98 DKNNKIIGI
-108 ITQTDLI
+108 ITHTDFI
-115 NNLVEKITKKYRDLK
+115 NDLVEKISKKCRDMK
-130 NTKLS
+130 NTKLG
-135 LMELDSI
+135 LTELDSI

-155 EANTIKV
+155 EANTIKI
-162 NNAYER
+162 NNAYES
-168 ITGLKKADVL
+168 ITGLKRSEVL
-178 GKNMKD
+178 GRNMKD
-184 LENEGFISQSATL
+184 LEKEGVISQSATL
-197 LVLKNRETTTIQQE
+197 LVLKNRKTTTIQQE
-211 FNTGVKVL
+211 FKTGVKVL
-219 VSSNPIFDKSG
+219 VSSNPIFDKNG

-252 QRNKEITRKYVSEIE
+252 QKNKEITLKYVSEIE

-272 LLNTSEIVAEDHRT
+272 LLNTSEIVAEDHKT

-337 AIPTSLIESEFF
+337 AVPASLIESEFF

-355 FTGANKEGKIGLFEL
+355 FTGANKEGKIGLFEM

-417 AATNRDLEE
+417 AATNRDLED

-436 LYYRLNVV
+436 LYYRLNVI

-454 KQDIFPLINFFLTQL
+454 KHDILPLINFFLTQL

-482 ALNCLYEYN
+482 ALNCMYEYN

-500 NIVERVVIMSEDD
+500 NIVERAVIMSEDD
-513 KIKRLDL
+513 KIKRSDL

-527 NGMVVTLNTFE
+527 NGMIVTLNTFE
-538 EGINLKETLDSIE
+538 EGINLKETLDAIE
-551 GKLIKKAY
+551 KKLIKKAY

-575 PSTFVRKR
+575 ASTFVRKR
-583 QKYINNID
+583 QKYIKEEI
-591 AQYKS
+591 

>member
-33 DGAPVVDKDGKLI
+33 DGAPVVDRDGKLI
-46 SIITKTDLMKAILN
+46 SIVTKTDLMKAILN
-60 KWEMN
+60 KLEMN
-65 ERIETLGPKKV
+65 TKLETLNLKKV
-76 TTINGEMNL
+76 ITINSEMNI
-85 EDVLKYKVSRLPI
+85 EDVLKYNVGRLPV
-98 IDKNDKIIGI
+98 IDKNNKIIGI
-108 ITQTDLI
+108 ITHTDFI
-115 NNLVEKITKKYRDLK
+115 NDLVEKISKKCRDMK
-130 NTKLS
+130 NTKLG
-135 LMELDSI
+135 LTELDSI

-155 EANTIKV
+155 EANTIKI
-162 NNAYER
+162 NNAYES
-168 ITGLKKADVL
+168 ITGLKRAEVL
-178 GKNMKD
+178 GRNMKD
-184 LENEGFISQSATL
+184 LEKEGVISQSATL
-197 LVLKNRETTTIQQE
+197 LVLKNRKTTTIQQE
-211 FNTGVKVL
+211 FKTGVKVL
-219 VSSNPIFDKSG
+219 VSSNPIFDKNG

-252 QRNKEITRKYVSEIE
+252 QKNKEITLKYVSEIE

-272 LLNTSEIVAEDHRT
+272 LLNTSEIVAEDHKT

-337 AIPTSLIESEFF
+337 AVPASLIESEFF

-355 FTGANKEGKIGLFEL
+355 FTGANKEGKIGLFEM

-417 AATNRDLEE
+417 AATNRDLED

-436 LYYRLNVV
+436 LYYRLNVI

-454 KQDIFPLINFFLTQL
+454 KHDILPLINFFLTQL
-469 NKKYNFNKVFASD
+469 NKKYNFNKIFASD
-482 ALNCLYEYN
+482 ALNCMYEYN

-500 NIVERVVIMSEDD
+500 NIVERAVIMSEDD
-513 KIKRLDL
+513 KVKRSDL

-527 NGMVVTLNTFE
+527 NGMIVTLNTFE
-538 EGINLKETLDSIE
+538 EGINLKETLDAIE
-551 GKLIKKAY
+551 KKLIKKAY

-575 PSTFVRKR
+575 ASTFVRKR
-583 QKYINNID
+583 QKYIKEEI
-591 AQYKS
+591 

>member
-11 VLVLKPNNTFEE
+11 VFVLKPNNTFEE

-46 SIITKTDLMKAILN
+46 SIVTKTDLMKAILN
-60 KWEMN
+60 KLEMN
-65 ERIETLGPKKV
+65 TKLETLNLKKV
-76 TTINGEMNL
+76 ITINSEMNI
-85 EDVLKYKVSRLPI
+85 EDVLKYNVGRLPV
-98 IDKNDKIIGI
+98 IDKNNKIIGI
-108 ITQTDLI
+108 ITHTDFI
-115 NNLVEKITKKYRDLK
+115 NDLVEKISKKCRDIK
-130 NTKLS
+130 NTKLG
-135 LMELDSI
+135 LTELDSI

-155 EANTIKV
+155 EANTIKI
-162 NNAYER
+162 NNAYES
-168 ITGLKKADVL
+168 ITGLKRAEVL
-178 GKNMKD
+178 GRNMKE
-184 LENEGFISQSATL
+184 LEKEGVISQSATL
-197 LVLKNRETTTIQQE
+197 LVLKNRKTTTIQQE
-211 FNTGVKVL
+211 FKTGVKVL
-219 VSSNPIFDKSG
+219 VSSNPIFDKNG
-230 KIIMVVTNV
+230 RIIMVVTNV

-252 QRNKEITRKYVSEIE
+252 QKNKEITLKYVSEIE

-272 LLNTSEIVAEDHRT
+272 LLNTSEIVAEDHKT

-337 AIPTSLIESEFF
+337 AVPASLIESEFF

-355 FTGANKEGKIGLFEL
+355 FTGANKEGKIGLFEM

-405 GTKPIKIDVRVL
+405 GSKPIKIDVRVL
-417 AATNRDLEE
+417 AATNRDLED

-436 LYYRLNVV
+436 LYYRLNVI

-454 KQDIFPLINFFLTQL
+454 KHDILPLINFFLTQL

-500 NIVERVVIMSEDD
+500 NIVERAVIMSEDD
-513 KIKRLDL
+513 KIKRSDL
-520 PKNIIGS
+520 PKNIIGP
-527 NGMVVTLNTFE
+527 NGMIVTLNTFE
-538 EGINLKETLDSIE
+538 EGINLKETLDAIE
-551 GKLIKKAY
+551 KKLIKKAY

-575 PSTFVRKR
+575 ASTFVRKR
-583 QKYINNID
+583 QKYIKEEI
-591 AQYKS
+591 

>member
-11 VLVLKPNNTFEE
+11 VFVLKPNNTFEE

-33 DGAPVVDKDGKLI
+33 DGAPVVDRDGKLI
-46 SIITKTDLMKAILN
+46 SIVTKTDLMKAILN
-60 KWEMN
+60 KLEMN
-65 ERIETLGPKKV
+65 TKLETLNLKKV
-76 TTINGEMNL
+76 ITINSEMNI
-85 EDVLKYKVSRLPI
+85 EDVLKYNVGRLPV
-98 IDKNDKIIGI
+98 IDKNNKIIGI
-108 ITQTDLI
+108 ITHTDFI
-115 NNLVEKITKKYRDLK
+115 NDLVEKISKKCRDIK
-130 NTKLS
+130 NTKLG
-135 LMELDSI
+135 LTELDSI

-155 EANTIKV
+155 EANTIKI
-162 NNAYER
+162 NNAYES
-168 ITGLKKADVL
+168 ITGLKRAEVL
-178 GKNMKD
+178 GRNMKD
-184 LENEGFISQSATL
+184 LEKEGVISQSATL
-197 LVLKNRETTTIQQE
+197 LVLKNRKTTTIQQE
-211 FNTGVKVL
+211 FKTGVKVL
-219 VSSNPIFDKSG
+219 VSSNPIFDKNG

-252 QRNKEITRKYVSEIE
+252 QKNKEITLKYVSEIE

-272 LLNTSEIVAEDHRT
+272 LLNTSEIVAEDHKT

-337 AIPTSLIESEFF
+337 AVPASLIESEFF

-355 FTGANKEGKIGLFEL
+355 FTGANKEGKIGLFEM

-417 AATNRDLEE
+417 AATNRDLED

-436 LYYRLNVV
+436 LYYRLNVI

-454 KQDIFPLINFFLTQL
+454 KHDILPLINFFLTQL

-482 ALNCLYEYN
+482 ALNCMYEYN

-500 NIVERVVIMSEDD
+500 NIVERAVIMSEDD
-513 KIKRLDL
+513 KIKRSDL

-527 NGMVVTLNTFE
+527 NGMIVTLNTFE
-538 EGINLKETLDSIE
+538 EGINLKETLDAIE
-551 GKLIKKAY
+551 KKLIKKAY

-575 PSTFVRKR
+575 ASTFVRKR
-583 QKYINNID
+583 QKYIKEEI
-591 AQYKS
+591 

>member
-11 VLVLKPNNTFEE
+11 VLVLKPNNTFED

-33 DGAPVVDKDGKLI
+33 DGAPVVDRDGKLI
-46 SIITKTDLMKAILN
+46 SIVTKTDLMKAILN
-60 KWEMN
+60 KLEMN
-65 ERIETLGPKKV
+65 TKLETLDLKKV
-76 TTINGEMNL
+76 ITINSEMNI
-85 EDVLKYKVSRLPI
+85 EDVLKYNVGRLPV
-98 IDKNDKIIGI
+98 IDKNNKIIGI
-108 ITQTDLI
+108 ITHTDFI
-115 NNLVEKITKKYRDLK
+115 NDLVEKISKKCRDIK
-130 NTKLS
+130 NTKLG
-135 LMELDSI
+135 LTELDSI

-155 EANTIKV
+155 EANTIKI
-162 NNAYER
+162 NNAYEI
-168 ITGLKKADVL
+168 ITGLKRSEVL
-178 GKNMKD
+178 GRNMKD
-184 LENEGFISQSATL
+184 LEKEGVISQSATL
-197 LVLKNRETTTIQQE
+197 LVLKNRKTTTIQQE
-211 FNTGVKVL
+211 FKTGVKVL
-219 VSSNPIFDKSG
+219 VSSNPIFDKNG

-252 QRNKEITRKYVSEIE
+252 QKNKEITLKYVSEIE

-272 LLNTSEIVAEDHRT
+272 LLNTSEIVAEDHKT

-337 AIPTSLIESEFF
+337 AVPASLIESEFF

-355 FTGANKEGKIGLFEL
+355 FTGANKEGKIGLFEM

-417 AATNRDLEE
+417 AATNRDLED

-436 LYYRLNVV
+436 LYYRLNVI

-454 KQDIFPLINFFLTQL
+454 KHDILPLINFFLTQL
-469 NKKYNFNKVFASD
+469 NKKYNFNKIFASD
-482 ALNCLYEYN
+482 ALNCMYEYN

-500 NIVERVVIMSEDD
+500 NIVERAVIMSEDD
-513 KIKRLDL
+513 KIKRSDL

-527 NGMVVTLNTFE
+527 NGMIVTLNTFE
-538 EGINLKETLDSIE
+538 EGINLKETLDAIE
-551 GKLIKKAY
+551 KKLIKKAY

-575 PSTFVRKR
+575 ASTFVRKR
-583 QKYINNID
+583 QKYIKEEI
-591 AQYKS
+591 

>member
-1 MKVKELMTKK
+1 VKVKELMTKK
-11 VLVLKPNNTFEE
+11 VLVLKPNDTLED
-23 AAKLFIENGI
+23 AAKLFIEYNI
-33 DGAPVVDKDGKLI
+33 NGAPVVDIDGKLI
-46 SIITKTDLMKAILN
+46 SIITKTNLMKAILN
-60 KWEMN
+60 KSELNAKIKTLELKKVITINSEMN
-65 ERIETLGPKKV
+65 V
-76 TTINGEMNL
+76 
-85 EDVLKYKVSRLPI
+85 EDVLKYKVGRLPVV
-98 IDKNDKIIGI
+98 DKNGKIIGI
-108 ITQTDLI
+108 ITNTDLS
-115 NNLVEKITKKYRDLK
+115 NNLIEKIAKEYRDLK
-130 NTKLS
+130 NIKLS

-178 GKNMKD
+178 GRNMRE
-184 LENEGFISQSATL
+184 LESEGFISKSATL
-197 LVLKNRETTTIQQE
+197 MVLRNRETTTIQQE

-219 VSSNPIFDKSG
+219 VSSNPIFSKNG

-252 QRNKEITRKYVSEIE
+252 QKSQEITQKYVSEIE
-267 EMRTQ
+267 EMRSQ
-272 LLNTSEIVAEDHRT
+272 LLNTSEIVAEDHKT
-286 IEIIQLANRIAK
+286 IEIIQLANRVAK

-314 QIAKHIH
+314 QIAKYIH
-321 KVSKRSKKQ
+321 KVSSRSKKQ

-337 AIPTSLIESEFF
+337 AVPTSLIESEFF
-349 GYEKGA
+349 GYEKGS

-377 LDEVGELPM
+377 LDEVGEIPM

-393 RVLQEMEVVRIG
+393 RVLQEMEIVRIG

-426 MIKKK
+426 MIKNK

-444 PLYIPPLRER
+444 PLFIPPLRER
-454 KQDIFPLINFFLTQL
+454 KQDIVPLITFFLRQL
-469 NKKYNFNKVFASD
+469 NKKYSFNKVFAPE
-482 ALNCLYEYN
+482 ALNCMYEYS

-520 PKNIIGS
+520 PKNIIGAS
-527 NGMVVTLNTFE
+527 GMVVTLNRFE
-538 EGINLKETLDSIE
+538 EGINLRETLDIVE
-551 GKLIKKAY
+551 AKLIKKAY

-567 AAKSLGID
+567 AAKYLGID
-575 PSTFVRKR
+575 ASTFVRKR
-583 QKYINNID
+583 QKYT
-591 AQYKS
+591 KK

>member
-11 VLVLKPNNTFEE
+11 VLVLRPNNTFEE

-33 DGAPVVDKDGKLI
+33 DGAPVIDKDGKLI
-46 SIITKTDLMKAILN
+46 SIVTKTDLMKAILN
-60 KWEMN
+60 KLEMN
-65 ERIETLGPKKV
+65 TKLETLDLKKV
-76 TTINGEMNL
+76 ITINSEMNI
-85 EDVLKYKVSRLPI
+85 EDVLKYNVGRLPV
-98 IDKNDKIIGI
+98 IDKNNKIIGI
-108 ITQTDLI
+108 ITHTDFI
-115 NNLVEKITKKYRDLK
+115 NDLVEKISKKCRDIK
-130 NTKLS
+130 NTKLG
-135 LMELDSI
+135 LTELDSI

-155 EANTIKV
+155 EANTIKI
-162 NNAYER
+162 NNAYES
-168 ITGLKKADVL
+168 ITGLKRAEVL
-178 GKNMKD
+178 GRNMKD
-184 LENEGFISQSATL
+184 LEKEGVISQSATL
-197 LVLKNRETTTIQQE
+197 LVLKNRKTTTIQQE
-211 FNTGVKVL
+211 FKTGVKVL
-219 VSSNPIFDKSG
+219 VSSNPIFDKNG

-252 QRNKEITRKYVSEIE
+252 QKNKEITLKYVSEIE

-272 LLNTSEIVAEDHRT
+272 LLNTSEIVAEDHKT

-337 AIPTSLIESEFF
+337 AVPASLIESEFF

-355 FTGANKEGKIGLFEL
+355 FTGANKEGKIGLFEM

-417 AATNRDLEE
+417 AATNRDLED

-436 LYYRLNVV
+436 LYYRLNVI

-454 KQDIFPLINFFLTQL
+454 KHDILPLINFFLTQL

-482 ALNCLYEYN
+482 ALNCMYEYN

-500 NIVERVVIMSEDD
+500 NIVERAVIMSEDD
-513 KIKRLDL
+513 KIKRSDL

-527 NGMVVTLNTFE
+527 NGMIVTLNTFE
-538 EGINLKETLDSIE
+538 EGINLKETLDAIE
-551 GKLIKKAY
+551 KKLIKKAY

-575 PSTFVRKR
+575 ASTFVRKR
-583 QKYINNID
+583 QKYM
-591 AQYKS
+591 KE

>member
-1 MKVKELMTKK
+1 MKVKDLMTKK
-11 VLVLKPNNTFEE
+11 VLVLKPYDTFED
-23 AAKLFIENGI
+23 AARLFVENKI
-33 DGAPVVDKDGKLI
+33 DGAPVVDKDEKLI

-60 KWEMN
+60 KSKMN
-65 ERIETLGPKKV
+65 TKIEALELKKV
-76 TTINGEMNL
+76 ITINSETDI
-85 EDVLKYKVSRLPI
+85 EDALKYKIGRLLVT
-98 IDKNDKIIGI
+98 DKNNKIVGI
-108 ITQTDLI
+108 ITHTDLI
-115 NNLVEKITKKYRDLK
+115 NNLVKRISKKCRDMK
-130 NTKLS
+130 NVKLG
-135 LMELDSI
+135 LTELDSI

-155 EANTIKV
+155 EANTIKI

-168 ITGLKKADVL
+168 ITGLKKAEVM
-178 GKNMKD
+178 GRNMKD
-184 LENEGFISQSATL
+184 LEKEGVISQSATL

-211 FNTGVKVL
+211 FKTGVKVL

-239 RDVTQLYELKEQL
+239 RDVTQLYKLKEQL
-252 QRNKEITRKYVSEIE
+252 QKNKEITRKYVSEIE

-286 IEIIQLANRIAK
+286 IEIIQLASRVAK

-337 AIPTSLIESEFF
+337 AVPASLIESEFF

-355 FTGANKEGKIGLFEL
+355 FTGANKEGKIGLFEM

-417 AATNRDLEE
+417 AATNRDLED

-454 KQDIFPLINFFLTQL
+454 KQDIMPLINFFLTQL
-469 NKKYNFNKVFASD
+469 NKKYNFNKIFAPD
-482 ALNCLYEYN
+482 ALNCMYEYN

-500 NIVERVVIMSEDD
+500 NIVERAVIMSEDD
-513 KIKRLDL
+513 KIKRSDL
-520 PKNIIGS
+520 PKNIIS
-527 NGMVVTLNTFE
+527 SHGMVVTLNTFE

-551 GKLIKKAY
+551 EKLIKKAY

-575 PSTFVRKR
+575 ASTFVRKR
-583 QKYINNID
+583 QKYI
-591 AQYKS
+591 KE